1 MWRHTAHI
9 LCLLC
14 LWVSLKEIRGTEAT
28 GKPCA
33 PDHFYQEST
42 ARCVPCTKCSDY
54 EVVRKLCS
62 QTADTLCGY
71 FKEFKSFQHHSNVGD
86 KHGKSLQ
93 PVAEKTELHLTIY
106 SEGAGHSRGNVAVR
120 ETAENQHWR
129 TVAFALIGALSA
141 LVFLGTFVVLVT
153 CKRINQSRTPPV
165 QRVTDDGR
173 FVSVNFISRYV
184 CTVYLY

>member
-1 MWRHTAHI
+1 M
-9 LCLLC
+9 
-14 LWVSLKEIRGTEAT
+14 
-28 GKPCA
+28 
-33 PDHFYQEST
+33 
-42 ARCVPCTKCSDY
+42 
-54 EVVRKLCS
+54 LCS

-173 FVSVNFISRYV
+173 FVSVNIISRNV